1 VRSRWSILAVLFAV
15 RATMA
20 FQFRSVAAVAPLL
33 GHEFGAGTGDI
44 GILIGRHFA
53 PGAGAAGRRN
63 RAPVRRQ
70 DDGACGSR
78 ADVRRRPDDGV
89 RGIISSSLRIRIK
102 AVCFTVIA
110 NVPLTVMTVGSS
122 SPIGAAKMALAQKK
136 SVVPAAEE
144 RRRFQRV
151 KVHLLGRYMLPD
163 RREFPCQIINMSPGG
178 LAMLA
183 PGIGNVGDRVIAY
196 LDHIGRVEGK
206 ITRIID
212 NGFAMSVGATP
223 RKRDK
228 LAAQLTWLANRDILN
243 LPEDRRHDR
252 IVPRNPIALM
262 TLEDGSQMTCR
273 IIDLSLSGA
282 AIAAEKRPPVQSRVS
297 LGRVQA
303 QVVRHLEEGFALE
316 FVHEQL
322 AETLEDS
329 ISER

>member
-1 VRSRWSILAVLFAV
+1 MSF
-15 RATMA
+15 
-20 FQFRSVAAVAPLL
+20 
-33 GHEFGAGTGDI
+33 
-44 GILIGRHFA
+44 
-53 PGAGAAGRRN
+53 
-63 RAPVRRQ
+63 
-70 DDGACGSR
+70 
-78 ADVRRRPDDGV
+78 
-89 RGIISSSLRIRIK
+89 
-102 AVCFTVIA
+102 
-110 NVPLTVMTVGSS
+110 
-122 SPIGAAKMALAQKK
+122 AQKK
-136 SVVPAAEE
+136 SSTVPAAEE

-178 LAMLA
+178 LALLA

-212 NGFAMSVGATP
+212 NGFAMTVGATA

-252 IVPRNPIALM
+252 IVPRNPIALL
-262 TLEDGSQMTCR
+262 TLEDGSKMTCR

-282 AIAAEKRPPVQSRVS
+282 AIAAENRPPLKSLVMLGKVQSRV
-297 LGRVQA
+297 
-303 QVVRHLEEGFALE
+303 VRNLEEGFALE
-316 FVHEQL
+316 FVHEQI

-329 ISER
+329 GYRAVKRRPPKSPTFQPQRRYPRRRTPPLRRQTARERWLTRRAFARTSACRAQPAAG